1 MLNNGITSLT
11 CIHREAGIKP
21 SAQRERE
28 REREKRKEGKK
39 GKRIEMESGAIK
51 NRSAAYLL
59 KKWRPGGEEGRKGM
73 RREAVAAKSGEREGR
88 VTEGKGGVGRQSDV
102 FNFFCC

>member
-21 SAQRERE
+21 SAEERKKT
-28 REREKRKEGKK
+28 EKKEEGKE
-39 GKRIEMESGAIK
+39 GKRIEMESEAIK

-59 KKWRPGGEEGRKGM
+59 KKWRPRGEEGRMEM
-73 RREAVAAKSGEREGR
+73 RREAVVAKSGERQADEGGSGSSIR
-88 VTEGKGGVGRQSDV
+88 
-102 FNFFCC
+102 CI